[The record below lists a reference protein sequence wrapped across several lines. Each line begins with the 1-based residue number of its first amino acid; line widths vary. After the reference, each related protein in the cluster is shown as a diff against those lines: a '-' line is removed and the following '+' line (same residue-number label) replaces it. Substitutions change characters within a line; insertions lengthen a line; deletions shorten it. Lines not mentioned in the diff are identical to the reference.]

1 MSWSK
6 KELHIVM
13 TGGGTGGHIYPALS
27 IARSLQKRLPAA
39 RIHYVGT
46 EQGLEAQLVPR
57 EGYDFHC
64 IRAAGLERALSWKG
78 VAALLK
84 TGLGFF
90 QAGLLLKRI
99 RPSLVIGTGGYVC
112 GPVVLAAA
120 RLGIPT
126 MIHEQNAFPGLTNRL
141 LARVAS
147 KVCVTFAESIDHF
160 PAGVQIVH
168 TGLPI
173 RPEILAASRE
183 AGLKKLNLEASDF
196 HILVVG
202 GSRGAQ
208 SLNRSLIQVYR
219 QIGRT
224 KGLHWIHVTG
234 EKGYNEY
241 RKELL
246 EAGIDLSENGNI
258 TLIPYLH
265 GMENALAVSDL
276 VIGRAGAS
284 FLAEIL
290 ARGIPSILIPY
301 PFAAENH
308 QEYNARAVSNQ
319 GAAIMVLEKDL
330 TGELLVKLVQEL
342 LQDRER
348 LRAMSARALDL
359 GKPEAL
365 DQLVGLALDM
375 LGL

>member
-1 MSWSK
+1 M
-6 KELHIVM
+6 HIVM

-27 IARSLQKRLPAA
+27 IAQSLEEHLPTVK
-39 RIHYVGT
+39 IQYVGT
-46 EQGLEAQLVPR
+46 ARGLEAQLVPR

-64 IRAAGLERALSWKG
+64 IRAAGLERRLSWKG
-78 VAALLK
+78 VAALME
-84 TGLGFF
+84 TALGFF
-90 QAGLLLKRI
+90 QARRLLQRI
-99 RPSLVIGTGGYVC
+99 RPCLVIGTGGYVC

-141 LARVAS
+141 LARVAD
-147 KVCVTFAESIDHF
+147 KVCVTFTESITHF
-160 PAGVQIVH
+160 PPGAHTVH

-173 RPEILAASRE
+173 RREILTTSRE
-183 AGLKKLNLEASDF
+183 VGFKELNLKSSDF

-208 SLNRSLIQVYR
+208 SLNRSLAHVYG
-219 QIGRT
+219 QLGKM

-234 EKGYNEY
+234 KNGYNECK
-241 RKELL
+241 RELA
-246 EAGIDLSENGNI
+246 EAGIDLGKNGNI
-258 TLIPYLH
+258 TLVPYLH
-265 GMENALAVSDL
+265 AMENALAVSDL

-290 ARGIPSILIPY
+290 ARGIPSILVPY
-301 PFAAENH
+301 PLASENH
-308 QEYNARAVSNQ
+308 QEYNARAVAGQ

-330 TGELLVKLVQEL
+330 TGEILVKLVTEL
-342 LQDRER
+342 LKDRER
-348 LRAMSARALDL
+348 LRAMSASALGMGRPDAV
-359 GKPEAL
+359 E
-365 DQLVGLALDM
+365 GLAHLAMDM